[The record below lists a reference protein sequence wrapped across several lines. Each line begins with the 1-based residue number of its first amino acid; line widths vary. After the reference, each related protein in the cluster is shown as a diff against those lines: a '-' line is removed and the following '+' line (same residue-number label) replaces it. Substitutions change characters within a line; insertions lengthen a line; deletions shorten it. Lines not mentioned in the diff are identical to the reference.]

1 MSLFLPLINPAT
13 PSARNISQIRSVIVT
28 VCVNIPLYSMNGK
41 LSFDVLRWDA
51 SIEWGHTYVLGPP
64 PHTTPFP
71 MTPPLLDIIYMF
83 AFFPD
88 VSNSCNIC
96 QVINAGCWKGEGIIW
111 ELMTCVTK
119 QYCVL
124 WHFAWLI
131 CVFNH
136 STLSPYPQAL
146 PFGPATPPT
155 LIFAHAASL
164 LQELIVCCVSC
175 LPVKVTCVRV
185 HKFHRRYNVFK
196 HHPQEEKRTVWLCLS
211 VRVPVRRISG
221 SVRCLD
227 ACWMAY
233 SKLRWCNDHLT
244 SYLCNMEMGTRH
256 QMSDSCTYFECLGET
271 ERRAGWLMPCQR
283 SLCITQLFLY

>member
-1 MSLFLPLINPAT
+1 MSVACAAFTTATQKVTSSRKHREVKASVPPTKISLRLLVSLFLPLINPAT

-71 MTPPLLDIIYMF
+71 MTPPLLSIIYMF

-146 PFGPATPPT
+146 PFGHAHPPPSF
-155 LIFAHAASL
+155 LRML
-164 LQELIVCCVSC
+164 
-175 LPVKVTCVRV
+175 
-185 HKFHRRYNVFK
+185 
-196 HHPQEEKRTVWLCLS
+196 HPCSKSWLC
-211 VRVPVRRISG
+211 VVYRVCR
-221 SVRCLD
+221 
-227 ACWMAY
+227 
-233 SKLRWCNDHLT
+233 
-244 SYLCNMEMGTRH
+244 
-256 QMSDSCTYFECLGET
+256 
-271 ERRAGWLMPCQR
+271 
-283 SLCITQLFLY
+283 